1 MGATGAAS
9 AVRKGHSASEAVGS
23 ITAPV
28 MELVGLAEPAEGTSQ
43 VAATA
48 LQAEAAEA
56 SADAAAAKKPAQ
68 ADQTHQA
75 AADRK
80 AAAAEASA
88 KEAAERKA
96 AEKRA
101 AAEAAKKRAAQE
113 AAAAKAAEA
122 KASAEAQASRNDPVA
137 AKAYAQGA
145 LASFGWGAGELGCLE
160 TLWHKES
167 EWSLGAT
174 NPSSGA
180 YGIPQALPGEKMAA
194 AGADWQTNFQTQ
206 VDWGLDYIESRY
218 GTPCAALDFHL
229 ANNWY

>member
-1 MGATGAAS
+1 
-9 AVRKGHSASEAVGS
+9 
-23 ITAPV
+23 
-28 MELVGLAEPAEGTSQ
+28 MELVGLAEPAEGTSP
-43 VAATA
+43 VAADA
-48 LQAEAAEA
+48 LQAQAAEA
-56 SADAAAAKKPAQ
+56 SVDDAAARKAAQEDQARQAAADQKAAAAKAAAKE
-68 ADQTHQA
+68 

-80 AAAAEASA
+80 T
-88 KEAAERKA
+88 

-101 AAEAAKKRAAQE
+101 ATEAAKKRAAQ
-113 AAAAKAAEA
+113 AAAQAKAAKQKAAAK
-122 KASAEAQASRNDPVA
+122 AQASRNDPAA
-137 AKAYAQGA
+137 AKAYAEGA

-180 YGIPQALPGEKMAA
+180 YGIPQALPGDKMAA

-206 VDWGLDYIESRY
+206 VDWGLGYIESRY
-218 GTPCAALDFHL
+218 GSPCSALDFHL